1 MSGPRGETA
10 AGYPTFMR
18 QSLIPRTMLCLL
30 ILLCLPATALMA
42 GGQSEQDQIDQARTM
57 MAEQNYKGALKV
69 LIKIREKNPDL
80 RELTQSFFDECFFHV
95 EQVTKLEKDILAA
108 IDAFDEEKTLS
119 FMEKLKTLDKGEF
132 DIFFKISY
140 QRRLYVKNRNEFYE
154 YMDQAYAQVQASRWR
169 EAIDAYKKAAGV
181 YRAAFFEN
189 KDLGNIVPG
198 NVQALLIELD
208 TLLVQYFSRADTAEK
223 GARDFLSGIAG
234 GRVTERLDAAPAL
247 NKDLLALLA
256 VRQRMLTVGTR
267 LRAQNAALEKTLH
280 NGFGHYF
287 LIFAGQAVLGRPERP
302 EREGFAYV
310 VERHWD
316 TLMGKLL
323 KTVREQSELY
333 FSRARQQET
342 GGNADAAVSA
352 YEIAGRFAGWGVSFL
367 GQYVKLKASGTS
379 FRLDQEDREHLKE
392 HLPLYYFLAERRL
405 EARLSVNLV
414 SGRKLYETVTQRP
427 LGNEVA
433 LRKTQEE
440 VRGIIGSLQGNI
452 SLLEG
457 RRRLFTE
464 LGAHG
469 VDVAPASATL
479 EDLLDRLSA
488 LLTAYQSL
496 DTGFTVKFVE
506 RDYIPLR
513 DELADKRKK
522 FEHAKGLR
530 TGTLTDK
537 PAEPKGKHPTRAVTE
552 YKALQQE
559 LRVVENHIADFL
571 AQWSVNREYLQ
582 KNEKIREY
590 VTAVKDAEEQM
601 KQLRG
606 SILEE
611 IEAATRQKSL
621 AEALYREA
629 RNDYAAA
636 ANAFKQKQFQET
648 LTYLERSRGKANN
661 SLANEEDPNVRRFL
675 ENDIARLERDTNNAS
690 QGKRFD
696 DAINDRTTAISLY
709 NTQNFNESLRT
720 MENAKKTL
728 QELPREADVADAI
741 ENMNAWIEVIK
752 KALTIQ
758 PKRDLTGKE
767 PNYEVTRKQLNNAAE
782 EYKAALAAQ
791 RRNKTAEAGEHFQKA
806 RALLTQINEQYP
818 YLKESGELSLR
829 ILKAENENLYR
840 KELQRRIDDAVRNT
854 DLRRSLAELE
864 DLASLDPNYPGLRRL
879 IAGIRKKLFSPPEVD
894 EASRRKS
901 QEAVAQARRYLLN
914 PTRLNLETARKF
926 IIDAIRLDKYNQEA
940 GTILLE
946 IQREY
951 SQKK

>member
-1 MSGPRGETA
+1 MKVRASVKRIC
-10 AGYPTFMR
+10 R
-18 QSLIPRTMLCLL
+18 HCKVIR
-30 ILLCLPATALMA
+30 
-42 GGQSEQDQIDQARTM
+42 R
-57 MAEQNYKGALKV
+57 KG
-69 LIKIREKNPDL
+69 
-80 RELTQSFFDECFFHV
+80 
-95 EQVTKLEKDILAA
+95 
-108 IDAFDEEKTLS
+108 
-119 FMEKLKTLDKGEF
+119 
-132 DIFFKISY
+132 
-140 QRRLYVKNRNEFYE
+140 
-154 YMDQAYAQVQASRWR
+154 
-169 EAIDAYKKAAGV
+169 
-181 YRAAFFEN
+181 
-189 KDLGNIVPG
+189 
-198 NVQALLIELD
+198 
-208 TLLVQYFSRADTAEK
+208 
-223 GARDFLSGIAG
+223 SGIAG
-234 GRVTERLDAAPAL
+234 GRVIERLNAAPEL
-247 NKDLLALLA
+247 NKDLLALLS
-256 VRQRMLTVGTR
+256 VRQRMITVGTR
-267 LRAQNAALEKTLH
+267 LRAQNAALEKTLN

-287 LIFAGQAVLGRPERP
+287 LIFASQAVLGRPERE
-302 EREGFAYV
+302 EREGFIYV
-310 VERHWD
+310 VERRWD
-316 TLMGKLL
+316 TLTGELL
-323 KTVREQSELY
+323 KTVREQSDLY
-333 FSRARQQET
+333 FTRARQQET
-342 GGNADAAVSA
+342 GGNADAAVSD
-352 YEIAGRFAGWGVSFL
+352 YEIAGRFAEWGVSFL

-379 FRLDQEDREHLKE
+379 FRLDKEDRENLKE

-414 SGRKLYETVTQRP
+414 SGRKLYESVNQRP
-427 LGNEVA
+427 LGNEAA
-433 LRKTQEE
+433 LRKTQED

-464 LGAHG
+464 LGEQG
-469 VDVAPASATL
+469 VDVSPASASL
-479 EDLLDRLSA
+479 EDLLTRLSA
-488 LLTAYQSL
+488 LLTACQAL

-522 FEHAKGLR
+522 FDHAKGVR
-530 TGTLTDK
+530 TGTLTDN
-537 PAEPKGKHPTRAVTE
+537 PAEPKGKHPTRAVNE

-582 KNEKIREY
+582 KNEKIKEY
-590 VTAVKDAEEQM
+590 VTAVKEAEEQL

-611 IEAATRQKSL
+611 IEAATQQKRL

-629 RNDYAAA
+629 RDDYAAA
-636 ANAFKQKQFQET
+636 ANSLRQKQFREA
-648 LTYLERSRGKANN
+648 LAYLERSRGKANN

-675 ENDIARLERDTNNAS
+675 ENDIARLERDTNSAS
-690 QGKRFD
+690 QEKRFD
-696 DAINDRTTAISLY
+696 DAIKNRTTAISLY
-709 NTQNFNESLRT
+709 NAQNFNESLRT

-782 EYKAALAAQ
+782 EYKAALTAQQQHNTAGAA
-791 RRNKTAEAGEHFQKA
+791 EHFQKA

-829 ILKAENENLYR
+829 IIKAEDENLYKR
-840 KELQRRIDDAVRNT
+840 ELQRRINDAIRNT

-864 DLASLDPNYPGLRRL
+864 DLASLDPNYPGLRQL

-894 EASRRKS
+894 EASRKKS
-901 QEAVAQARRYLLN
+901 QEYTVLARRYLLN

-926 IIDAIRLDKYNQEA
+926 ITDAIRLDKYNQEA
-940 GTILLE
+940 GTVLLE
-946 IQREY
+946 IQREF